1 MEGGEKIVE
10 QFHTILKLIKLI
22 KISENETQLDT
33 WIQSVR
39 NRIVESRVLRIL
51 LDAWFDIGTY
61 AWPSLAEH
69 AGNPLTARC
78 RELLPRV
85 TWAQS
90 NFEPKRPVHRP
101 PSKRTTRSVHH
112 VCAKLALKVNP
123 FRDISPV
130 EYTRPAIY
138 PLCIASH
145 WSRPLFRRN
154 FGEATTTTPHPR
166 VQLNAFFPFLDI
178 FERYKV
184 CYFDDG

>member
-1 MEGGEKIVE
+1 MEGGREKIVE
-10 QFHTILKLIKLI
+10 QFHTILKRIKLI

-90 NFEPKRPVHRP
+90 NFEPKRSVHRP
-101 PSKRTTRSVHH
+101 PSLETHDEICAPRLRQTR
-112 VCAKLALKVNP
+112 AKGQP
-123 FRDISPV
+123 ISRYFAGWIHAARNLSFV
-130 EYTRPAIY
+130 YRV
-138 PLCIASH
+138 PLIASTFSSQFR
-145 WSRPLFRRN
+145 WSDN
-154 FGEATTTTPHPR
+154 DDTAIPHPPEC
-166 VQLNAFFPFLDI
+166 N
-178 FERYKV
+178 
-184 CYFDDG
+184 